1 MPKRDKTGPSGVG
14 PGTGLGRG
22 GCRGAFA
29 GRYGCCGYGRM
40 RGTPAALTKEDE
52 KKVLEIELKD
62 IEAEKQAVEKR
73 LKELK

>member
-1 MPKRDKTGPSGVG
+1 
-14 PGTGLGRG
+14 
-22 GCRGAFA
+22 
-29 GRYGCCGYGRM
+29 M